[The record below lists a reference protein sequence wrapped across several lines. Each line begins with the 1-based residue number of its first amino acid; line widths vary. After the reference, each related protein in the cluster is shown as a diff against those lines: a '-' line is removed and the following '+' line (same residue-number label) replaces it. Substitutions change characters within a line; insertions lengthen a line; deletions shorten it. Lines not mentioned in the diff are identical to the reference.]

1 MNMKL
6 KISIILIFL
15 STSLIAQQSNLN
27 SMVYSW
33 NDGQN
38 MKQAKPYSTPIFSG
52 KGAILNTH
60 TLNGVTIPAGKNF
73 QFNNS
78 KNQERFFIMKNGIAT
93 IQLNGQITNLNRGSV
108 VGVMPGDKI
117 NIANNGKEK
126 IELYEMLY
134 QSETPDFER
143 ALKAGGSFIT
153 LWDDITFKPHDKGG
167 VRQFFDRPTAM
178 LNRFDIHVTTLNV
191 GFKSH
196 DPHTHKNEEIIL
208 MLEGNAEMQI
218 GTSHQKANA
227 GDAVYL
233 ESNILH
239 NLTNI
244 GTTPC
249 LYFAIQWN

>member
-1 MNMKL
+1 MRL
-6 KISIILIFL
+6 PISILLLFV
-15 STSLIAQQSNLN
+15 SNCLIAQQQNIVSKVFNWGNVQHTN
-27 SMVYSW
+27 SV
-33 NDGQN
+33 
-38 MKQAKPYSTPIFSG
+38 KAVSTSLFSG
-52 KGAILNTH
+52 KGAVLTSH
-60 TLNGVTIPAGKNF
+60 KLNGVSIAAGKNI
-73 QFNNS
+73 QF
-78 KNQERFFIMKNGIAT
+78 KNTLQQERFFIMKNGIVT
-93 IQLNGQITNLNRGSV
+93 IELNGTTTDLNRGSV
-108 VGVMPGDKI
+108 VGVMPGEKI
-117 NIANNGKEK
+117 NFINNSSKK

-134 QSETPDFER
+134 QSETPDIER
-143 ALKAGGSFIT
+143 AQKAGGSFIT
-153 LWDDITFKPHDKGG
+153 HWDDIAFKPHDKGG

-218 GTSHQKANA
+218 GTTHQKANA

-239 NLTNI
+239 NLTNV
-244 GTTPC
+244 GSTPC